1 MADEKHYVL
10 VTKNSCP
17 HCQGALNLLKESDLK
32 FSYTDMENCE
42 EALEA
47 TKEQLNWKTV
57 PMIWEQNVNWEE
69 NAKVVD
75 NNFIGGFKE
84 LKEHLKK

>member
-1 MADEKHYVL
+1 MESKKHYVL

-17 HCQGALNLLKESDLK
+17 HCQSALTLLKESDLK

-47 TKEQLNWKTV
+47 TKEQLNWHTV
-57 PMIWEQNVNWEE
+57 PMIWEQEVDWEE
-69 NAKVVD
+69 NARVVN
-75 NNFIGGFKE
+75 NNFIGGFQE
-84 LKEHLKK
+84 LQEHLKK